1 MSPKRVALWCL
12 IVSVALSAL
21 LGILIV
27 LAGSFSDVQVRV
39 ILTTLTVSSMSICAL
54 AAGALWESKRRKF
67 LSLAGATLAVVA
79 ALLFIF
85 GIWTKTS
92 NEEFWKFSASVGIM
106 AVATAHVCLLS
117 LARLTGVFAWARTV
131 AFVAVYLL
139 AVEIILVIYSPRPK
153 GDTFARIIGAT
164 SIIVAAFSILIPIFH
179 RLSSKEISQ
188 RPPDA
193 SRLFPTISCPQCGA
207 TQPNSSTEIACEGC
221 GCRFVVTIVQ
231 PASMP
236 ETIALS

>member
-27 LAGSFSDVQVRV
+27 LAGSFSDVQVRI
-39 ILTTLTVSSMSICAL
+39 ILTTLTISSMSICAL
-54 AAGALWESKRRKF
+54 AAGALWESKRHKF

-79 ALLFIF
+79 ALLFIG
-85 GIWTKTS
+85 GIWTRTS
-92 NEEFWKFSASVGIM
+92 NEEFWKFSASVGIV

-117 LARLTGVFAWARTV
+117 LARLAGAFALARML

-139 AVEIILVIYSPRPK
+139 AIQFIYIIYWQPE
-153 GDTFARIIGAT
+153 GDTFIRIVGAT

-179 RLSSKEISQ
+179 RLNRKETAEQSGGA
-188 RPPDA
+188 R
-193 SRLFPTISCPQCGA
+193 RLFPTISCPQCGA
-207 TQPNSSTEIACEGC
+207 TQPNSSTEIVCGGC
-221 GCRFVVTIVQ
+221 RCRFVVTIVQ
-231 PASMP
+231 PASTP
-236 ETIALS
+236 ETIASS